1 MLKKK
6 KKTNKQKKNL
16 FSSRGWAVLGVF
28 PQAEAM
34 MSTDSEPCDEHFSF
48 SSLSPFVTVNTSSGN
63 YL

>member
-6 KKTNKQKKNL
+6 TKNKKQTNL

-28 PQAEAM
+28 PQAEAV
-34 MSTDSEPCDEHFSF
+34 MSTDSEPHDEHFSF
-48 SSLSPFVTVNTSSGN
+48 SSLLPSVTVNTSSGT